1 MHNEGAL
8 AVEMKEQQ
16 LVLYKPRIIRRSK
29 DGSVTEISAAPD
41 VNTAAEES
49 PEADSENE
57 NQPADTESVS
67 TREPETT
74 QQTDLF
80 DTADEEDKPKRKVKR
95 RTAVARPEPI
105 VLEAAPPAQPDPE
118 TLEERFRRLVIR
130 LGTDRAKAAVIAVE
144 KRSVR

>member
-1 MHNEGAL
+1 
-8 AVEMKEQQ
+8 VEMKEQQ

-41 VNTAAEES
+41 VNTAAEET

-67 TREPETT
+67 TREPEST

-80 DTADEEDKPKRKVKR
+80 DTSDDDKPKRKVKR

-105 VLEAAPPAQPDPE
+105 VIEAAPPTQPDPE

>member
-1 MHNEGAL
+1 LHNEGAL

-41 VNTAAEES
+41 VNAAAEET

-67 TREPETT
+67 TREPEST

-80 DTADEEDKPKRKVKR
+80 DTSDDDKPKRKVKR

-105 VLEAAPPAQPDPE
+105 VIEAAPPTQPDSE

-130 LGTDRAKAAVIAVE
+130 LGTDRAKAAVSAVE

>member
-1 MHNEGAL
+1 M
-8 AVEMKEQQ
+8 EMKEQQ

-41 VNTAAEES
+41 VNTAAEET

-57 NQPADTESVS
+57 NQPADTELVS
-67 TREPETT
+67 TREPEGT

-80 DTADEEDKPKRKVKR
+80 DTSDDDKPKRKVKR

-105 VLEAAPPAQPDPE
+105 VIEAAPPTQPDPE

-130 LGTDRAKAAVIAVE
+130 LGTDRAKAAVSAVE

>member
-1 MHNEGAL
+1 LHNEGAL

-41 VNTAAEES
+41 VNTAAEET

-57 NQPADTESVS
+57 NQPADTELVS
-67 TREPETT
+67 TREPEGT

-80 DTADEEDKPKRKVKR
+80 DTSDDDKPKRKVKR

-105 VLEAAPPAQPDPE
+105 VIEAAPPTQPDPE

-130 LGTDRAKAAVIAVE
+130 LGTDRAKAAVSAVE